1 MTQYE
6 LDRMFE
12 AHRAQVD
19 SGSNGYMF
27 SSIGIDSLEM
37 LVVTAIGISVLLSV
51 LVSAHTLFKVRRAK
65 KAAAEKKKRNVI
77 LLLLKT

>member
-27 SSIGIDSLEM
+27 SS
-37 LVVTAIGISVLLSV
+37 T
-51 LVSAHTLFKVRRAK
+51 
-65 KAAAEKKKRNVI
+65 RN
-77 LLLLKT
+77 